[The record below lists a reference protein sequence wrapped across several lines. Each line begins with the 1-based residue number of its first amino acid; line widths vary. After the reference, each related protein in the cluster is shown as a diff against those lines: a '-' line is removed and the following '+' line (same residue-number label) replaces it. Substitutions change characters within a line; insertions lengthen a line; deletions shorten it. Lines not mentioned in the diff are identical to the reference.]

1 MKRILKYKDCL
12 TTVGLILFIAF
23 SKRLLDNEWAVYA
36 GQTLIAMGLNL
47 DFLYDKREDG
57 KIGIY
62 NTIAALVITGI
73 WLSLTYY
80 IIKDHLL

>member
-1 MKRILKYKDCL
+1 MKRIVKYKDWL
-12 TTVGLILFIAF
+12 TTIGLILFIVF
-23 SKRLLDNEWAVYA
+23 SQRLLDNEWAAYA
-36 GQTLIAMGLNL
+36 GQTLIIMGLNL

-62 NTIAALVITGI
+62 NTIAALFFTGL
-73 WLSLTYY
+73 WLSSTYF

>member
-1 MKRILKYKDCL
+1 M
-12 TTVGLILFIAF
+12 ILFIAF
-23 SKRLLDNEWAVYA
+23 SQRLLDNEWAVYT

-47 DFLYDKREDG
+47 EFLYDKRKDG

-62 NTIAALVITGI
+62 NTIATLVITGI

>member
-1 MKRILKYKDCL
+1 MKRIVKYKDWL
-12 TTVGLILFIAF
+12 TTIGLILFIVF
-23 SKRLLDNEWAVYA
+23 SQRLLDNEWAAYA

-62 NTIAALVITGI
+62 NTIAALFFTGL
-73 WLSLTYY
+73 WLSSTYF

>member
-1 MKRILKYKDCL
+1 MKRILKYKDLL
-12 TTVGLILFIAF
+12 TTIGLILSIAF
-23 SKRLLDNEWAVYA
+23 SQRLLDNEWAAYA

-62 NTIAALVITGI
+62 NTIAALFFTGL
-73 WLSLTYY
+73 WLSLTYL

>member
-12 TTVGLILFIAF
+12 TTIGLILFIAF
-23 SKRLLDNEWAVYA
+23 SKRLLDNEWAVYV
-36 GQTLIAMGLNL
+36 GQTLIIMGLNL

-62 NTIAALVITGI
+62 NTIAALFFTGL
-73 WLSLTYY
+73 WLSSTYL

>member
-12 TTVGLILFIAF
+12 TTIGLILCIAF
-23 SKRLLDNEWAVYA
+23 SKRLLDNEWAVYV
-36 GQTLIAMGLNL
+36 GQTLIAMCLNL
-47 DFLYDKREDG
+47 EFLNAKRENG

-62 NTIAALVITGI
+62 NTIATLVITGI

>member
-1 MKRILKYKDCL
+1 MKRIVKYKDWL
-12 TTVGLILFIAF
+12 STIGLILSIAF
-23 SKRLLDNEWAVYA
+23 SQRLLDNQWAVYA

-62 NTIAALVITGI
+62 NTIAALFFTGL
-73 WLSLTYY
+73 WLSLTYL

>member
-1 MKRILKYKDCL
+1 MKRILKYKDWL
-12 TTVGLILFIAF
+12 TTIGLILSIAF
-23 SKRLLDNEWAVYA
+23 SQRLLDNQWAAYA

-47 DFLYDKREDG
+47 EFLNDKREDG

-62 NTIAALVITGI
+62 NTIAALFFTGL
-73 WLSLTYY
+73 WLSLTYL

>member
-1 MKRILKYKDCL
+1 MKRIVKYKDWL
-12 TTVGLILFIAF
+12 TTIGLILSIVF
-23 SKRLLDNEWAVYA
+23 SQRLLDDEGAVYA
-36 GQTLIAMGLNL
+36 GQTLIIMGLNL

-62 NTIAALVITGI
+62 NTIAALFFTGL
-73 WLSLTYY
+73 WLSSTYL

>member
-12 TTVGLILFIAF
+12 TTIGLILLIAF

-47 DFLYDKREDG
+47 EFLNAKRENG

-62 NTIAALVITGI
+62 NPIAALVITGI

>member
-1 MKRILKYKDCL
+1 MKRIVKYKDWL
-12 TTVGLILFIAF
+12 STIGLILSIAF
-23 SKRLLDNEWAVYA
+23 SQRLLDNEWAVYA
-36 GQTLIAMGLNL
+36 GQTLMIMGLNL

-62 NTIAALVITGI
+62 NTIAALFFTGI
-73 WLSLTYY
+73 WLSLTYL

>member
-1 MKRILKYKDCL
+1 MKRILKYKDWL
-12 TTVGLILFIAF
+12 STIGLILSIAF
-23 SKRLLDNEWAVYA
+23 SQRLLDNQWAVYA
-36 GQTLIAMGLNL
+36 GQTLMIMGLNL

-62 NTIAALVITGI
+62 NTIAALFFTGL
-73 WLSLTYY
+73 WLSLTYL

>member
-1 MKRILKYKDCL
+1 MKRIVKYKDWL
-12 TTVGLILFIAF
+12 TTIGLILFIVF
-23 SKRLLDNEWAVYA
+23 SQRLLDNEWAVYA
-36 GQTLIAMGLNL
+36 GQTLIIMGLNL

>member
-1 MKRILKYKDCL
+1 MKRILKYKDWL
-12 TTVGLILFIAF
+12 STIGLILFIVF
-23 SKRLLDNEWAVYA
+23 SQRLLDNEWAVYA
-36 GQTLIAMGLNL
+36 GQTLIIMGLNL

-62 NTIAALVITGI
+62 NTIAALFITGL
-73 WLSLTYY
+73 WLSLTYL

>member
-1 MKRILKYKDCL
+1 MKRILKYKDLL
-12 TTVGLILFIAF
+12 TTIGLILSIAF
-23 SKRLLDNEWAVYA
+23 SQRLLDNQWAVYA
-36 GQTLIAMGLNL
+36 GQTLMIMGLNL

-62 NTIAALVITGI
+62 NTIAALFFTGL
-73 WLSLTYY
+73 WLSLTYF

>member
-12 TTVGLILFIAF
+12 TTIGLILFIAF

-62 NTIAALVITGI
+62 NTIAALFFTGL
-73 WLSLTYY
+73 WLSLTYL

>member
-12 TTVGLILFIAF
+12 TTIGLILFIAF

-47 DFLYDKREDG
+47 EFLNAKRENG
-57 KIGIY
+57 KIGFY

>member
-1 MKRILKYKDCL
+1 MKRILKYKDWL
-12 TTVGLILFIAF
+12 TTIGLILFIAF
-23 SKRLLDNEWAVYA
+23 SQRLLDNEWAVYA
-36 GQTLIAMGLNL
+36 GQTLIIMGLNL

-62 NTIAALVITGI
+62 NTIAVLFFSGLWI
-73 WLSLTYY
+73 SSTYL